1 MQLKK
6 YVPSIY
12 NGVYEMGKICD
23 IEQAEVDKLEDEFQL
38 AFDRQFVK
46 NADEQG
52 VAQYEVLLNIS
63 PAINDTLAHRKEI
76 IILTLSSSVAFTFTY
91 LTQQLDKIMGKGN
104 YKCWVDFNAYTLYI
118 QGLTLDINWYFAL
131 SSLIHRVKPAN
142 IVYVYQPLLSQ
153 RVLVNETISSSK
165 SVWEY
170 KLGQWRLGEFAFYEA
185 EDLEVYKLAATSSIT
200 AKLLNLSA
208 TAAMN
213 AVHHVVLNGDI
224 VINTFTVKS
233 VTTDTV
239 TVEFI
244 VPVTEDLYLTS
255 CVIYNASNEA
265 LSSSEFVIPTGEN
278 TQFKVLWNFKEGV

>member
-6 YVPSIY
+6 YVPTIY
-12 NGVYEMGKICD
+12 NGVYEMSKLCD
-23 IEQAEVDKLEDEFQL
+23 IEQVEVDKLEDEFQL

-52 VAQYEVLLNIS
+52 VAQYEQLLDIS
-63 PAINDTLAHRKEI
+63 PAIGDTLAHRKEI

-104 YKCWVDFNAYTLYI
+104 YACWVDFNAYTLYI

-131 SSLIHRVKPAN
+131 STLIHRVKPAN

-153 RVLVNETISSSK
+153 SILANETILSSK

-170 KLGQWRLGEFAFYEA
+170 KLGTWRLGEFAFYEA
-185 EDLEVYKLAATSSIT
+185 EDLEVYKLAATNSFS
-200 AKLLNLSA
+200 AKFLNLSA

-213 AVHHVVLNGDI
+213 MVDHVVLNGDI
-224 VINTFTVKS
+224 TVSEFQSKS
-233 VTTDTV
+233 VTDDTV
-239 TVEFI
+239 TLDFA
-244 VPVTEDLYLTS
+244 VPVTEDAYLTS
-255 CVIYNASNEA
+255 CVIYNANNEA

-278 TQFKVLWNFKEGV
+278 TQFKVLWKFKEGV

>member
-12 NGVYEMGKICD
+12 NGVYEMSKLCD
-23 IEQAEVDKLEDEFQL
+23 IEQVEVDKLEDEFQL

-52 VAQYEVLLNIS
+52 VAQYETLLDIS
-63 PAINDTLAHRKEI
+63 PAIGDTLAHRKEI

-91 LTQQLDKIMGKGN
+91 LTQQLDKIMGTGN

-131 SSLIHRVKPAN
+131 STLIHRVKPAN

-153 RVLVNETISSSK
+153 RILANETILSSK

-200 AKLLNLSA
+200 AKMLNLSA

-213 AVHHVVLNGDI
+213 MVDHVVLNGDI
-224 VINTFTVKS
+224 TINTFTVKS
-233 VTTDTV
+233 VTTDTLSL
-239 TVEFI
+239 EFI
-244 VPVTEDLYLTS
+244 VPVTEDPYLTS

>member
-12 NGVYEMGKICD
+12 NGIYEMNKVCD

-63 PAINDTLAHRKEI
+63 PAINDTLAHRKEM

-153 RVLVNETISSSK
+153 RMLTNETILSSK

-170 KLGQWRLGEFAFYEA
+170 KLGTWRLGEFAFYEA
-185 EDLEVYKLAATSSIT
+185 EDLEVYKLAATSSISAT
-200 AKLLNLSA
+200 MLNKLA

-213 AVHHVVLNGDI
+213 MVDYVVLNGDI
-224 VINTFTVKS
+224 TISEFQSKS
-233 VTTDTV
+233 VTDDVV
-239 TVEFI
+239 TLEFA
-244 VPVTEDLYLTS
+244 VPVTSDPQLTT
-255 CVIYNASNEA
+255 CVIYDASNNI